1 MSPACLLLHVSCKAS
16 WWRPV
21 FGEGGTRCATT
32 FLQFDPVVHYF
43 DVLQGGYIVHGFF
56 VFIQLFIVQ
65 FCDFHFHFFC
75 IFGVCTGSI
84 FFTGHRTPLTRTP
97 AGHAAP
103 GLAVQQEVGWR
114 GTLWTP
120 ILILQAATF
129 GRLSLKCMPIVG
141 VTDSSSRDTTKRPP
155 QGVCAEWR
163 SMG

>member
-84 FFTGHRTPLTRTP
+84 FFLSKAPVFHYSVLCVLCQWNCIFCLLLSVVQFSHVALRASPL
-97 AGHAAP
+97 
-103 GLAVQQEVGWR
+103 
-114 GTLWTP
+114 P
-120 ILILQAATF
+120 ILL
-129 GRLSLKCMPIVG
+129 GRSLWLG
-141 VTDSSSRDTTKRPP
+141 SRFSS
-155 QGVCAEWR
+155 GIEMA
-163 SMG
+163 